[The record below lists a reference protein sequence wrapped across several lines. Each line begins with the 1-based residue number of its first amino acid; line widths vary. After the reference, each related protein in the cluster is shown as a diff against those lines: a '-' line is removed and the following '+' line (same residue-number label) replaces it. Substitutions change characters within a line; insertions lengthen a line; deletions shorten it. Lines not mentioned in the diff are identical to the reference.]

1 MVERNIGEVIGGA
14 ATEEVK
20 KTSDPKKL
28 TLESLLLLHLSDRL
42 HKLENDSKQ
51 ELLELKKRQQK
62 VHFLHKISKAIN
74 TATSPKGEFD
84 ATNLN
89 ELQDMMKHA
98 KTLGVDIDEAKLSY
112 NSEERER
119 LVDNIKM
126 TIEDLNMQNEMQ
138 LQLVTRLTN
147 ERYESYQMARTIL
160 KPIHDDKMGKA
171 RAISGR

>member
-1 MVERNIGEVIGGA
+1 MVDHNNIGEVVNVA
-14 ATEEVK
+14 PTVEAK
-20 KTSDPKKL
+20 KGDPKKL

-42 HKLENDSKQ
+42 HKLENDSKK

-89 ELQDMMKHA
+89 ELQEMMKHA
-98 KTLGVDIDEAKLSY
+98 KTLGVDIDDAKLTY

-147 ERYESYQMARTIL
+147 ERYESYQMARAIL
-160 KPIHDDKMGKA
+160 KPLHDDKMGKA